1 MELESEEEKLEL
13 EKRRY
18 IDTLIEIKNKSD
30 DDYEKNVTFISS
42 GTLLLSITFIEKIIS
57 INKSNSIWTLI
68 LSWIFLCLTLV
79 INLFSHQL
87 SSWYHEKSIEE
98 YDYDITNEI
107 VRKRNKEIRY
117 INWGTTFL
125 LILGMIFLIIFCSIN
140 AIHMSKEN
148 NNSEENN
155 NSSYFEK
162 GRTMTLPIR
171 REVLSKPSD
180 STSNS
185 QVSQQNSGNEASSGN
200 KDK

>member
-125 LILGMIFLIIFCSIN
+125 LILGMIFLIIL
-140 AIHMSKEN
+140 
-148 NNSEENN
+148 
-155 NSSYFEK
+155 
-162 GRTMTLPIR
+162 RL
-171 REVLSKPSD
+171 L
-180 STSNS
+180 
-185 QVSQQNSGNEASSGN
+185 N
-200 KDK
+200 KI